1 MRVLYLGVLVFL
13 YACRVI
19 SVSVDDCFAA
29 CGSAVVFASQCGTDT
44 SCLCASGSG
53 FVTTATTCLDCAGPN
68 GANIWSSYEPFLTT
82 PLATC
87 GLPSAPAGATAN
99 TPPTS
104 TTTVT
109 STSVVT
115 STITSTVVIT
125 SSSSSSTSTSIA
137 SSTSTSTSTSSA
149 GTTSTTSSTSQTSST
164 TATTSESSS
173 TTSTGSVTPSTSAM
187 FSNAGNTFISTTVA
201 RASPTT
207 TSLSHSTITS
217 GSFVIVIECTTVTSC
232 PTTSSSNL
240 FTSAPRIPTMSS
252 STNSTFTSRQS
263 STTTRKQSGTSI
275 SASPS
280 YTGPAFQGSAPR
292 SADLPMS
299 RATALMSIFGG
310 VIVWLVVLM

>member
-125 SSSSSSTSTSIA
+125 SSSSSTLCWDDIYHLLD
-137 SSTSTSTSTSSA
+137 
-149 GTTSTTSSTSQTSST
+149 Q
-164 TATTSESSS
+164 
-173 TTSTGSVTPSTSAM
+173 
-187 FSNAGNTFISTTVA
+187 SN
-201 RASPTT
+201 
-207 TSLSHSTITS
+207 
-217 GSFVIVIECTTVTSC
+217 VI
-232 PTTSSSNL
+232 NNGDN
-240 FTSAPRIPTMSS
+240 F
-252 STNSTFTSRQS
+252 
-263 STTTRKQSGTSI
+263 
-275 SASPS
+275 
-280 YTGPAFQGSAPR
+280 
-292 SADLPMS
+292 
-299 RATALMSIFGG
+299 
-310 VIVWLVVLM
+310 